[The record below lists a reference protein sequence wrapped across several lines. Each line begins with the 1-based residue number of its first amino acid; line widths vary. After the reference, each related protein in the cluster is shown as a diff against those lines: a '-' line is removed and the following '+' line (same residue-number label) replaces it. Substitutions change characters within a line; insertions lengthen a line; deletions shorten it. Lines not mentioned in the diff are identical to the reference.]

1 MRERFYMDKEYYMAL
16 ANVRIARARELLEDA
31 KSLLS
36 ENSYKSANN
45 RAFYAMEKP
54 ESFIGDG
61 ED

>member
-1 MRERFYMDKEYYMAL
+1 MDKEYYMAL

>member
-1 MRERFYMDKEYYMAL
+1 MDKEYYMAL

-36 ENSYKSANN
+36 ENKSANN